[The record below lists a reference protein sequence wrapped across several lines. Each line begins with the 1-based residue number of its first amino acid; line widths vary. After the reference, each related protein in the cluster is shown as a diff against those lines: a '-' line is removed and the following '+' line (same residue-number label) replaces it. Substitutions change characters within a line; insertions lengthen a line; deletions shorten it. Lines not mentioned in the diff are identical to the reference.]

1 MKGSYT
7 SVRRIKVSPFVYRY
21 ARNLWLILL
30 IFAGF
35 MFLPW
40 QQTVKGD
47 GEVIAYSPSER
58 NYQVYSPIDGFVDR
72 IHVVENRF
80 VKEGEVIL
88 EIKPVD
94 RKYIDRLK
102 DIASQTR
109 AQADFLQDSLNILT
123 DKKSVTMDEMQA
135 GLMVYDSKIRAIED
149 KIRELEVKK
158 EAFLQNYEITKVNY
172 ERVKKLFEEGIESQR
187 NFELEKNSL
196 AKAKADLESVKIQIE
211 VEKQNLTAVKQEK
224 EKFLRE
230 YRNKIL
236 SLEKDIM
243 ETKAKLASYQK
254 ELRKVESE
262 ISEYSTAYIRAKE
275 DGYVVRI
282 YKNDIN
288 QLVKKGEPVI
298 MFAPVIHRRTILVR
312 LPEFDMPLVKEGLP
326 ARIWFYGWPTINIP
340 GWPVVRY
347 GTFEGVVE
355 RVDPVKHEDG
365 VYYAFVVETEDE
377 KWPPSDVLR
386 PGSRA
391 TVWIRLSVVPI
402 WYEIWRKL
410 NGFPPNM
417 VEPKAEKDAK
427 N

>member
-1 MKGSYT
+1 MKRSYT
-7 SVRRIKVSPFVYRY
+7 SVKRIKVASFVYRY
-21 ARNLWLILL
+21 VRNLWLILL
-30 IFAGF
+30 IFIGF

-58 NYQVYSPIDGFVDR
+58 NYQIYSPIDGFIDK

-80 VKEGEVIL
+80 VKAGDTIL
-88 EIKPVD
+88 EIKPID
-94 RKYIDRLK
+94 RKYIDRLNE
-102 DIASQTR
+102 IASQTKY
-109 AQADFLQDSLNILT
+109 QVDFLQSSLNILT
-123 DKKSVTMDEMQA
+123 DKKSVTLDEMKA
-135 GLMVYDSKIRAIED
+135 GLMAYDSKIKAVED
-149 KIRELEVKK
+149 KIKELEVKR
-158 EAFLQNYEITKVNY
+158 EALSQNYEITKINY

-187 NFELEKNSL
+187 NFEIEKNNI
-196 AKAKADLESVKIQIE
+196 AKAKADLESIKIQIDIE
-211 VEKQNLTAVKQEK
+211 RQNLTAVKQER
-224 EKFLRE
+224 EKFLKE
-230 YRNKIL
+230 YTNKIL
-236 SLEKDIM
+236 TLEKDIM
-243 ETKAKLASYQK
+243 ETRAKLASYQK

-262 ISEYSTAYIRAKE
+262 ISEYSTAYIKAKE

-298 MFAPVIHRRTILVR
+298 MFAPIIHKRTILVR

-340 GWPVVRY
+340 GWPAIRY

-365 VYYAFVVETEDE
+365 FYYAFVVETENE
-377 KWPPSDVLR
+377 KWPSSDVLR

-391 TVWIRLSVVPI
+391 TVWIRLSIVPI

-417 VEPKAEKDAK
+417 VDPMVEKNGK
-427 N
+427 K